1 MVTAEKPQADRR
13 SPRCRT
19 AATRRGFVS
28 EVIEMLTWK
37 DAAAT
42 GTTAFAVV
50 VFAASHEGWA
60 APLVGGSHRWAA
72 VVIVLVGNATCGFG
86 SPSGGWNRLFAVLGM
101 TAWGLAIATIVT
113 GSLTPLSLLAADLVA
128 MWAIATARHAVR
140 GRSTAQP
147 A

>member
-1 MVTAEKPQADRR
+1 
-13 SPRCRT
+13 
-19 AATRRGFVS
+19 
-28 EVIEMLTWK
+28 MLTWK

-72 VVIVLVGNATCGFG
+72 VVIVLVGTATCGLG
-86 SPSGGWNRLFAVLGM
+86 SPSGRRNRLFAVLGM
-101 TAWGLAIATIVT
+101 AAWLLAIGSVVT
-113 GSLTPLSLLAADLVA
+113 GSLTPLSLLVADLVA
-128 MWAIATARHAVR
+128 MWAIATARHAIS
-140 GRSTAQP
+140 GRRHTQP